1 MGKFIP
7 KPLAKAARAIK
18 DKLEQTTVR
27 QWILAVLIFIGLFG
41 ILSIN
46 ISPTGY
52 KLEVGEVARQDI
64 RVPRDM
70 ENRAQTERERQAA
83 AARAEAEA
91 KADPNYYIVNH
102 ATVVAAEEKLDE
114 IFSIIAEARAQQA
127 QAEENGE
134 IDQSPFKPVDA
145 AADCPE
151 SGNRSAGAGCGSAA
165 GCRRTGLQHLCPGK
179 PAGDHGTD
187 AAANR
192 PGGSEQCHGPDQ
204 GLDCSKRD
212 QRPASGCSHAVAAQI
227 IEPNLAL
234 DQQVLSKDAWKRW
247 KRAPSMSRPGDHH
260 QRRTVVEPE
269 HVQMLKDLGLY
280 REGIDYWSL
289 LGLLGL
295 VSLLLAIFG
304 VALYKSRPEI
314 IQSESRLAF
323 VGSVLI
329 LVTLITKILSLIPW
343 LPIMHLTPIALAGM
357 LVTMLLDYRTGFL
370 TVTFLAVVSGI
381 TFQSLPL
388 VVQGFSGGLI
398 AILSV
403 SKVSQRGELMRAGF
417 IVGASNVLVM
427 ITFGLLLRD
436 SELLIHSYLGFLN
449 GVICSVSTI
458 GSLPYFESIFSITS
472 AIRLLELTNP
482 NHPLLKRLLME
493 TPGTYHHSIIVGNL
507 AEAAADAVGADGL
520 LARVGATYH
529 DIGKVKRPMFFVEN
543 QLGNDNPH
551 DKIAPSL
558 STLIVMA
565 HVKDGLELAR
575 EYKLP
580 EVVAA
585 FIAEHHG
592 TDPVKFFYHRAQEH
606 NGETVEEKDFRY
618 PGPKPQTKETAIVS
632 LADAGGRGPFVQ
644 TDSRQDRRPGP
655 ENHPRAVDDGQL
667 DESDL
672 TFSGF
677 EQNRRCLLQGLD
689 RHFPR
694 PDRVSGEDHP
704 RRHPGRKTEG
714 RAEPDGTVCEQRQT
728 CRTAGLIR
736 WCVLKQAWRFWRG
749 RPGRGGCHLCGQ

>member
-1 MGKFIP
+1 
-7 KPLAKAARAIK
+7 
-18 DKLEQTTVR
+18 
-27 QWILAVLIFIGLFG
+27 VLIAQ
-41 ILSIN
+41 SE
-46 ISPTGY
+46 IS
-52 KLEVGEVARQDI
+52 
-64 RVPRDM
+64 
-70 ENRAQTERERQAA
+70 AQLQ
-83 AARAEAEA
+83 
-91 KADPNYYIVNH
+91 
-102 ATVVAAEEKLDE
+102 
-114 IFSIIAEARAQQA
+114 
-127 QAEENGE
+127 
-134 IDQSPFKPVDA
+134 DA
-145 AADCPE
+145 AY
-151 SGNRSAGAGCGSAA
+151 
-165 GCRRTGLQHLCPGK
+165 
-179 PAGDHGTD
+179 
-187 AAANR
+187 
-192 PGGSEQCHGPDQ
+192 
-204 GLDCSKRD
+204 
-212 QRPASGCSHAVAAQI
+212 AVAAQI

-234 DQQVLSKDAWKRW
+234 DQQAVE
-247 KRAPSMSRPGDHH
+247 
-260 QRRTVVEPE
+260 QRRLEAMEEVGPVYVKAGEIIISDGTVVEPE

-592 TDPVKFFYHRAQEH
+592 TDLVKFFYHRAQEH

-632 LADAGGRGPFVQ
+632 LADAVEAAVRSLSKP
-644 TDSRQDRRPGP
+644 TPGKI
-655 ENHPRAVDDGQL
+655 EGLVRKIIRERLDDGQL

-672 TFSGF
+672 TFQDLNKIADAFSKVLIGIF
-677 EQNRRCLLQGLD
+677 HGRIEYPEKITR
-689 RHFPR
+689 
-694 PDRVSGEDHP
+694 EDIL
-704 RRHPGRKTEG
+704 GRKNGGKG
-714 RAEPDGTVCEQRQT
+714 RA
-728 CRTAGLIR
+728 
-736 WCVLKQAWRFWRG
+736 
-749 RPGRGGCHLCGQ
+749 

>member
-18 DKLEQTTVR
+18 DKLEHTTVR

-102 ATVVAAEEKLDE
+102 VTVVAAEEKLDE

-134 IDQSPFKPVDA
+134 IDQSPFKPVDVQRQIA
-145 AADCPE
+145 QKVEIALPVQVVDQLLAADELAYNTFVQE
-151 SGNRSAGAGCGSAA
+151 SRRVIMEQMQQRIAQADLNNVMDRIRVLIAQSEISAQ
-165 GCRRTGLQHLCPGK
+165 LQ
-179 PAGDHGTD
+179 D
-187 AAANR
+187 AAY
-192 PGGSEQCHGPDQ
+192 
-204 GLDCSKRD
+204 
-212 QRPASGCSHAVAAQI
+212 AVAAQI

-234 DQQVLSKDAWKRW
+234 DQQAVE
-247 KRAPSMSRPGDHH
+247 
-260 QRRTVVEPE
+260 QRRLEAMEEVGPVYVKAGEIIISDGTVVEPE

-592 TDPVKFFYHRAQEH
+592 TDLVKFFYHRAQEH

-632 LADAGGRGPFVQ
+632 LADAVEAAVRSLSKP
-644 TDSRQDRRPGP
+644 TPGKI
-655 ENHPRAVDDGQL
+655 EGLVRKIIRERLDDGQL

-672 TFSGF
+672 TFQDLNKIADAFSKVLIGIF
-677 EQNRRCLLQGLD
+677 HGRIEYPEKITR
-689 RHFPR
+689 
-694 PDRVSGEDHP
+694 EDIL
-704 RRHPGRKTEG
+704 GRKNGGKG
-714 RAEPDGTVCEQRQT
+714 RA
-728 CRTAGLIR
+728 
-736 WCVLKQAWRFWRG
+736 
-749 RPGRGGCHLCGQ
+749 